1 MGGGAAAVSG
11 RYEGIAWPALGAVNM
26 AVDTQTTD
34 EAQAEMAE
42 HGCLALRL
50 FRFVGSAGSNLLTS
64 PEPGAEVLVRASGG
78 GWVRS
83 VVDRDGAGWFVRV
96 GDRRL
101 GVVLSAGRG
110 CCVVS
115 EGA

>member
-1 MGGGAAAVSG
+1 
-11 RYEGIAWPALGAVNM
+11 M

-34 EAQAEMAE
+34 DAQAEMAE

-64 PEPGAEVLVRASGG
+64 PDPGAEVLVRASGG
-78 GWVRS
+78 GWIRS
-83 VVDRDGAGWFVRV
+83 VVEHDDLGWFVRV

-110 CCVVS
+110 CYVVS